1 MMFAGTSLT
10 PLRVAC
16 CRLAVSVKRNPP
28 SQRSMVTKRRGGRH
42 YARRKQEQ
50 SLAAAAAKPRPRPP
64 KSAYKNVAPSDRS
77 ILPPALLAPT
87 ASPFVYVSKPAL
99 AVQDGDDDD
108 APIDPST
115 LFTETGLPPT
125 FLYNEFAYV
134 SPKVFNHKLPSH
146 GVPEVCF
153 LGRSNVGKSSLV
165 NSLMRRKLAFT
176 SKSPGRTQQ
185 ACYFGL
191 YPTTVEKENRGDANA
206 IGFLVDLPG
215 YGFAKAPDSKVEE
228 WQTATQEL
236 IIDRFDRG
244 VMQRLFLL
252 IDSRRGPLPLDR
264 SVMTW
269 LDDKGIPYSVVLT
282 KADQVAIP
290 MVVKEVNALCLR
302 YASQQALEES
312 VTQSPVVHVTSSQKS
327 LGIHELMLS
336 VETEF
341 IGDDE

>member
-1 MMFAGTSLT
+1 MFTGTSLT
-10 PLRVAC
+10 PLRVAFS
-16 CRLAVSVKRNPP
+16 RLAVSVTRNPQQ
-28 SQRSMVTKRRGGRH
+28 QRSMVTKRRGGRH
-42 YARRKQEQ
+42 FARRKEEQ
-50 SLAAAAAKPRPRPP
+50 ALAAAAAKPRPRPP
-64 KSAYKNVAPSDRS
+64 KGAYKNVVPSDRS
-77 ILPPALLAPT
+77 IIPPALLAPT

-99 AVQDGDDDD
+99 VVQDDVDDV
-108 APIDPST
+108 PIDPST
-115 LFTETGLPPT
+115 LFAETGVPPT
-125 FLYNEFAYV
+125 FLHNEFAYV

-146 GVPEVCF
+146 GLPEVCF

-191 YPTTVEKENRGDANA
+191 YPTSVEEESRDDANA

-215 YGFAKAPDSKVEE
+215 YGWAKAPDSKVEE
-228 WQTATQEL
+228 WQTATQDL
-236 IIDRFDRG
+236 LIDRFDRG

-269 LDDKGIPYSVVLT
+269 LDEKGIPYSVVLT
-282 KADQVAIP
+282 KADQVAVP
-290 MVVKEVNALCLR
+290 MVVKEVNSLCLR
-302 YASQQALEES
+302 YASQQALEEF
-312 VTQSPVVHVTSSQKS
+312 VAQSPVVHVTSSQKS

-341 IGDDE
+341 LGDEE

>member
-1 MMFAGTSLT
+1 MFAGISLT
-10 PLRVAC
+10 PLRVTC
-16 CRLAVSVKRNPP
+16 SRLAVLATRNPP
-28 SQRSMVTKRRGGRH
+28 QQRSMVTKRRGGRH
-42 YARRKQEQ
+42 FAKRKHEQ
-50 SLAAAAAKPRPRPP
+50 ALAAAAAKPRPRAP

-77 ILPPALLAPT
+77 IIPPALLAPT

-99 AVQDGDDDD
+99 SVQDDADDV
-108 APIDPST
+108 PIDPST
-115 LFTETGLPPT
+115 LFAETGVPPT
-125 FLYNEFAYV
+125 FLHNEFAYV

-146 GVPEVCF
+146 GLPEVCF

-191 YPTTVEKENRGDANA
+191 YPTSVEPENRGDANA

-215 YGFAKAPDSKVEE
+215 YGWAKAPDSKVEE
-228 WQTATQEL
+228 WQTATQDL
-236 IIDRFDRG
+236 LIDRFDRG

-269 LDDKGIPYSVVLT
+269 LDEKGIPYSVVLT
-282 KADQVAIP
+282 KSDQVAVP
-290 MVVKEVNALCLR
+290 MVVKEVNSLCLR
-302 YASQQALEES
+302 YASQQALEEF
-312 VTQSPVVHVTSSQKS
+312 VAQSPVVHVTSSQKS

>member
-1 MMFAGTSLT
+1 
-10 PLRVAC
+10 
-16 CRLAVSVKRNPP
+16 
-28 SQRSMVTKRRGGRH
+28 MVTKRRGGRH
-42 YARRKQEQ
+42 FARRKEEQ
-50 SLAAAAAKPRPRPP
+50 ALAAAAAKPRPRPP
-64 KSAYKNVAPSDRS
+64 KGAYKNVVPSDRS
-77 ILPPALLAPT
+77 IIPPALLAPT

-99 AVQDGDDDD
+99 VVQDDVDDV
-108 APIDPST
+108 PIDPST
-115 LFTETGLPPT
+115 LFAETGVPPT
-125 FLYNEFAYV
+125 FLHNEFAYV

-146 GVPEVCF
+146 GLPEVCF

-191 YPTTVEKENRGDANA
+191 YPTSVEEESRDDANA

-215 YGFAKAPDSKVEE
+215 YGWAKAPDSKVEE
-228 WQTATQEL
+228 WQTATQDL
-236 IIDRFDRG
+236 LIDRFDRG

-269 LDDKGIPYSVVLT
+269 LDEKGIPYSVVLT
-282 KADQVAIP
+282 KADQVAVP
-290 MVVKEVNALCLR
+290 MVVKEVNSLCLR
-302 YASQQALEES
+302 YASQQALEEF
-312 VTQSPVVHVTSSQKS
+312 VAQSPVVHVTSSQKS

-341 IGDDE
+341 LGDEE

>member
-1 MMFAGTSLT
+1 
-10 PLRVAC
+10 
-16 CRLAVSVKRNPP
+16 
-28 SQRSMVTKRRGGRH
+28 MVTKRRGGRH
-42 YARRKQEQ
+42 FARRKQEQ
-50 SLAAAAAKPRPRPP
+50 ALAAAAAKPRPRPP
-64 KSAYKNVAPSDRS
+64 KSAYKNVTPSDRT
-77 ILPPALLAPT
+77 IVPPALLAPT

-99 AVQDGDDDD
+99 VGQQNDDDD
-108 APIDPST
+108 DDVPIDPST
-115 LFTETGLPPT
+115 LFAETGVPPT

-134 SPKVFNHKLPSH
+134 SPKVFHHKLPSH
-146 GVPEVCF
+146 GVPEVFF

-191 YPTTVEKENRGDANA
+191 YPTSVEEDNRGDANA

-228 WQTATQEL
+228 WQTATQDL
-236 IIDRFDRG
+236 LIDRFDQG

-282 KADQVAIP
+282 KADQVAVP
-290 MVVKEVNALCLR
+290 MVVKEVNSLCLR
-302 YASQQALEES
+302 YASQQALEEF
-312 VTQSPVVHVTSSQKS
+312 VAQSPVIHVTSSQKS

-341 IGDDE
+341 IGDEE

>member
-1 MMFAGTSLT
+1 MFALTSLT

-16 CRLAVSVKRNPP
+16 SRLTVAVTRNQPP
-28 SQRSMVTKRRGGRH
+28 QRSMVTKRRGGRH
-42 YARRKQEQ
+42 FARRKQEQ
-50 SLAAAAAKPRPRPP
+50 TLAAAAAKPRPRPP
-64 KSAYKNVAPSDRS
+64 KGAYKNVTPSDRS
-77 ILPPALLAPT
+77 IVPPALLAPT

-99 AVQDGDDDD
+99 AVPDDS
-108 APIDPST
+108 PIDASA
-115 LFTETGLPPT
+115 LFSETGVPPT

-134 SPKVFNHKLPSH
+134 SPKVLQHKLPSH
-146 GVPEVCF
+146 GLPEVFF

-165 NSLMRRKLAFT
+165 NSLMTRKIAFT
-176 SKSPGRTQQ
+176 SKSPGRTQL

-191 YPTTVEKENRGDANA
+191 YPTAVLPENRGDANA

-215 YGFAKAPDSKVEE
+215 YGYAKAPDSKVEE
-228 WQTATQEL
+228 WQTATQDL
-236 IIDRFDRG
+236 LIDRFERG

-269 LDDKGIPYSVVLT
+269 LDEAGIPYSVVLT

-290 MVVKEVNALCLR
+290 MVVKEVNELCLR
-302 YASQQALEES
+302 YASQQALEDS
-312 VTQSPVVHVTSSQKS
+312 VAQSPVIHVTSARKS

-341 IGDDE
+341 IGDEE